1 MNFEKEMARIMRP
14 QEQPQ
19 MLYYVE
25 LHEGTRIEGNSAL
38 ALFEYIAGRG
48 YFDCESRVT
57 QSMMLMALCRN
68 VAVNFLGA
76 QGIKADVW
84 ASRRIFSNYE
94 SNTDDFE
101 HELEFEPAAPFD
113 LNCWDEQTTLLSLI
127 RCGYLK
133 LYEKVET
140 FRKRSQ
146 GKACGGCY
154 FLQNNSCPVFS
165 ADNVLGRVSD
175 CVFWTSENSLQ
186 GEYQL
191 VDSERLPAEPLWK
204 KMYIPLS
211 ARDNELPESTRI

>member
-1 MNFEKEMARIMRP
+1 MNFENEMARIMRP
-14 QEQPQ
+14 EEQPH

-48 YFDCESRVT
+48 YFDCESRIT

-76 QGIKADVW
+76 QGTKADVW

-94 SNTDDFE
+94 SNVDDYGN
-101 HELEFEPAAPFD
+101 ELEFDPTPPYD
-113 LNCWDEQTTLLSLI
+113 LNCWDEQTTILSLV

-133 LYEKVET
+133 LYERVET

-146 GKACGGCY
+146 GKTCDGCY
-154 FLQNNSCPVFS
+154 FLQNNSCPVFA

-175 CVFWTSENSLQ
+175 CVFWTSESSLQ
-186 GEYQL
+186 NDYQE
-191 VDSERLPAEPLWK
+191 VEIDRLPAEPMWK
-204 KMYIPLS
+204 KAYIPLS
-211 ARDNELPESTRI
+211 AREFKLPENNI